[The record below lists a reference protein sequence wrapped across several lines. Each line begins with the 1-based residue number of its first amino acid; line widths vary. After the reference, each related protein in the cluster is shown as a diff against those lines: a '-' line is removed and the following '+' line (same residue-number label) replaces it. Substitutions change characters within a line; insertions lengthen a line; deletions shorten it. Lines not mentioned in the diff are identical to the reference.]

1 MSSISLSL
9 ACSLLV
15 RGRAISLSCCVVRA
29 LPSGIPML
37 PCAAPDVL
45 VYPVYLTLYD
55 IPHPGIGMPWD
66 SMACTNMAWHNDN
79 VQYACSQAT
88 GRMGTQRERETEQAQ
103 TSLQPIPTT
112 TIRVAGLAS
121 AAAAQSSSSSLSP
134 SPSPL
139 PYHSTHTLPKHGSGI
154 GDMP

>member
-79 VQYACSQAT
+79 VQYAQAT